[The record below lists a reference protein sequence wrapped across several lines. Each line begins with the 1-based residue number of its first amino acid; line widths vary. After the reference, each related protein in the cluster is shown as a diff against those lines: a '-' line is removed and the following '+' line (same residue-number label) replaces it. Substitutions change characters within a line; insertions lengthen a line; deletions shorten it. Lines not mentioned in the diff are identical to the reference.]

1 VTIHVVGAGLG
12 GLAAAV
18 ALVEAGLPVEV
29 SEAAAQA
36 GGRCRSYFDA
46 QLGLTIDNGN
56 HMVLSGNPAVAKYLA
71 LVGASD
77 RLAGP
82 ATAEFPFVDLASG
95 RRWTVKP
102 NAGPLPWWILSRGR
116 GVPEARLSDYLALAP
131 LLRAKPHQRIDEVIS
146 CRGPVW
152 DRLIQPILLA
162 ALNVAPEQASAALAA
177 QVMRETVARGAA
189 AYAPRIPHPSLAA
202 AFVDPAVDYLDR
214 AGARLR
220 LQRRL
225 VRLATA
231 GDRVTGLEY
240 SDGAV
245 ELGADDA
252 VVLAAPP
259 WVAAQL
265 LPGLTTPDAF
275 ESILNGHFRTTPP
288 AGAPMILGVLGGV
301 AEWIFCFP
309 DRISVTVSGANHL
322 IQQPRE
328 ALAARLWTD
337 VAQALDLAPQL
348 PPWQVVKEKRATFA
362 ATVEQERLRPGAR
375 TPVANLVLAGD
386 WTDTG
391 LPGTIEGALRSG
403 FRAADILQTQILQA
417 KDR

>member
-1 VTIHVVGAGLG
+1 MTIHVVGAGLS
-12 GLAAAV
+12 GLAAAA
-18 ALVEAGLPVEV
+18 ALAEAGLAVEV

-56 HMVLSGNPAVAKYLA
+56 HMVLSGNPAVARYLA
-71 LVGASD
+71 MVGAQD

-82 ATAEFPFVDLASG
+82 ATAEFGFLDLASG
-95 RRWTVKP
+95 QRWTVRP
-102 NAGPLPWWILSRGR
+102 NSGPLPWWILSRDR
-116 GVPEARLSDYLALAP
+116 GVPGARLAEYLALAP
-131 LLRAKPHQRIDEVIS
+131 LLRAKPHQRIDEVIA

-152 DRLIQPILLA
+152 ERLLEPILLA
-162 ALNVAPEQASAALAA
+162 ALNIAPAEGSAALAG
-177 QVMRETVARGAA
+177 QVLRETIAKGAA

-202 AFVDPAVDYLDR
+202 AFVAPAVEHLAR
-214 AGARLR
+214 RGAALR

-225 VRLATA
+225 TRLTTD
-231 GDRVTGLEY
+231 GGRVAALEF

-245 ELGADDA
+245 ELGPRDA

-259 WVAAQL
+259 WVATQL
-265 LPGLTTPDAF
+265 LPGLEAPDAF
-275 ESILNGHFRTTPP
+275 EAILNGHFRTVPP
-288 AGAPMILGVLGGV
+288 PGAPMILGVLGGM
-301 AEWIFCFP
+301 AEWIFCFE
-309 DRISVTVSGANHL
+309 DRISVTVSAANHL

-328 ALAARLWTD
+328 ALAVRLWAD
-337 VAQALDLAPQL
+337 VAAALSLGDAAL

-362 ATVEQERLRPGAR
+362 ATVEQERLRPAAR
-375 TPVANLVLAGD
+375 TGLANLVLAGD

-403 FRAADILQTQILQA
+403 FRAAEILQA

>member
-1 VTIHVVGAGLG
+1 VTVHVVGAGLS
-12 GLAAAV
+12 GLAAAA
-18 ALVEAGLPVEV
+18 ALAEAGLAVEV

-56 HMVLSGNPAVAKYLA
+56 HMVLSGNPAVARYLA
-71 LVGASD
+71 MVGAQG

-82 ATAEFPFVDLASG
+82 ATAEFAFLDLESG
-95 RRWTVKP
+95 KRWSVRP
-102 NAGPLPWWILSRGR
+102 NAGALPWWILRRDR
-116 GVPEARLSDYLALAP
+116 GVPGARLADYLALAP
-131 LLRAKPHQRIDEVIS
+131 LLRARPDQRVDEVIA

-152 DRLIQPILLA
+152 ERLLAPILLA
-162 ALNVAPEQASAALAA
+162 ALNIAPEKAAAALAG
-177 QVMRETVARGAA
+177 QVLRETVAKGAA

-202 AFVDPAVDYLDR
+202 AFVDPAVEHLAR
-214 AGARLR
+214 RGAVLR

-225 VRLATA
+225 TRLTTD
-231 GDRVTGLEY
+231 GGRVTALAF

-245 ELGADDA
+245 ELGPRDA

-259 WVAAQL
+259 WVATQL
-265 LPGLTTPDAF
+265 LPGLEAPDAF
-275 ESILNGHFRTTPP
+275 ESILNGHFRTVPP
-288 AGAPMILGVLGGV
+288 AGAPMILGVLGGT
-301 AEWIFCFP
+301 AEWIFCFE
-309 DRISVTVSGANHL
+309 DRISVTVSAANHL

-328 ALAARLWTD
+328 ELAARLWAD
-337 VAQALDLAPQL
+337 VAHALGLGEAPP

-362 ATVEQERLRPGAR
+362 ATVEQERLRPAAR
-375 TPVANLVLAGD
+375 TGFANLVLAGD

-403 FRAADILQTQILQA
+403 FRAADILQA

>member
-1 VTIHVVGAGLG
+1 VGRVTIHVVGAGLA

-18 ALVEAGLPVEV
+18 ALAQAGHDVEV
-29 SEAAAQA
+29 SEAAAIA

-71 LVGASD
+71 MIGAQD

-82 ATAEFPFVDLASG
+82 AKAEFHFVDLGDG
-95 RRWTVKP
+95 RRWTIRP
-102 NAGPLPWWILSRGR
+102 NRGVLPWWILRRTR
-116 GVPEARLSDYLALAP
+116 GVPGASLSDYLALAA
-131 LLRAKPHQRIDEVIS
+131 LLRPAPGRRIDQVIA
-146 CRGPVW
+146 CKGPVW
-152 DRLIQPILLA
+152 DRLIQPLLLA
-162 ALNVAPEQASAALAA
+162 ALNVAPERGAADLAGR
-177 QVMRETVARGAA
+177 VMRETLLKGAA
-189 AYAPRIPHPSLAA
+189 AYAPRIPQPSLAA
-202 AFVDPAVDYLDR
+202 AFVDPAVDDL
-214 AGARLR
+214 ARRGGSLR

-225 VRLATA
+225 LRLATEGA
-231 GDRVTGLEY
+231 RVAGLEF

-245 ELGADDA
+245 ELGPDDA

-259 WVAAQL
+259 WVATQL
-265 LPGLTTPDAF
+265 LPQLTAPDAF
-275 ESILNGHFRTTPP
+275 EAIVNGHFRTPSP
-288 AGAPMILGVLGGV
+288 ADAPRVLGVLGGL

-328 ALAARLWTD
+328 VLAARLWAD
-337 VAQALDLAPQL
+337 VAAALELPAEM
-348 PPWQVVKEKRATFA
+348 PPWQVVKEKRATFE
-362 ATVEQERLRPGAR
+362 ATVEQQRRRPAAR
-375 TPVANLVLAGD
+375 TGLVNLVLAGD

-403 FRAADILQTQILQA
+403 FRAAEILQGE
-417 KDR
+417 DRR